1 MREDQVQTISGG
13 LSCACT
19 HDRVC
24 GFCMMALPDEYS
36 AEIELAKSL
45 EKLQA
50 ENDELKKQKDIAYS
64 ERNKLVC
71 ALSKLF
77 PATLE
82 RHPDNEPW
90 EDDWRWIVY
99 INLPAGQASWHI
111 HDSQIKMF
119 NHLERLV
126 GTVFDGHS
134 TDEKY
139 RRLEALA
146 KIKGEAK

>member
-50 ENDELKKQKDIAYS
+50 ENAELKEK
-64 ERNKLVC
+64 NM
-71 ALSKLF
+71 ALSKQT
-77 PATLE
+77 A
-82 RHPDNEPW
+82 
-90 EDDWRWIVY
+90 
-99 INLPAGQASWHI
+99 QASCLANEAIEHAKTVSKKLGIAKDALLWAYE
-111 HDSQIKMF
+111 MF
-119 NHLERLV
+119 LHRDHMNAKVHCAPERLSPI
-126 GTVFDGHS
+126 TERCK
-134 TDEKY
+134 T
-139 RRLEALA
+139 ALA
-146 KIKGEAK
+146 SLESKIKGEAK